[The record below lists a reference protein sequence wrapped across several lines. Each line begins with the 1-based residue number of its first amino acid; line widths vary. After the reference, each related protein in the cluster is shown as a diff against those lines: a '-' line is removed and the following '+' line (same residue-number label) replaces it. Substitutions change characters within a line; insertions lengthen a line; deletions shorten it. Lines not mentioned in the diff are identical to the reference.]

1 MDKILIIADDFTGA
15 NDTGVQ
21 LKKRGLNTKVVLEG
35 SSIEDDGYS
44 YVLDTE
50 SRALMSDKAKQKVKN
65 ELSSVD
71 LNNYDLIYKK
81 VDSTLRGNISAE
93 IKAIDELYNPDFII
107 FAPSYPDIGRTT
119 IDGVHLVN
127 GKRVTQT
134 EFSKDP
140 KKPVLEDRLN
150 YIFSDYSIDD
160 VKLHKLKELREDDL
174 NLKHKHIHVF
184 DIENNDDFSVLVD
197 KALTIEGKILWVGSA
212 GLANELFRKLFPQKS
227 AIAVVGSLSEVSK
240 AQMRYANAK
249 GVNIVKIDI
258 SKLLYN
264 DDISNYVETIR
275 NLIKENKDI
284 IVTSSYSDED
294 YLNSIKT
301 GEELSMSRE
310 DISNFTQKI
319 LSKIIINGIQ
329 NLDISGLFITGGDT
343 AIEFIKATNASGSII
358 DEEVLT
364 GIPMMRMCGGIY
376 NGMKLITKAGAFGDE
391 HALIYSLEKIK
402 EVKE

>member
-212 GLANELFRKLFPQKS
+212 GLANELFKKLFPQKS

-249 GVNIVKIDI
+249 GVDIVKIDI

>member
-35 SSIEDDGYS
+35 NRIENDGYS

-50 SRALMSDKAKQKVKN
+50 SRALMSDKAKQKIKN
-65 ELSSVD
+65 ELISVD

-93 IKAIDELYNPDFII
+93 IKAIDELYNPSIII

-119 IDGVHLVN
+119 IDGIHLVN
-127 GKRVTQT
+127 GKRITQT

-140 KKPVLEDRLN
+140 KKPVLEDRLK
-150 YIFSDYSIDD
+150 YIFTDYSIDD
-160 VKLHKLKELREDDL
+160 VEAHKLNELREGDL
-174 NLKHKHIHVF
+174 YLKHKHIHVF
-184 DIENNDDFSVLVD
+184 DIENNDDFKILLE
-197 KALTIEGKILWVGSA
+197 KALTIDEKILWVGSA
-212 GLANELFRKLFPQKS
+212 GLANELFKKLFPQKS

-249 GVNIVKIDI
+249 GVDIVKIDI
-258 SKLLYN
+258 SKLLRN

-284 IVTSSYSDED
+284 IVTSSYDDED
-294 YLNSIKT
+294 YLNAIKT

-310 DISNFTQKI
+310 DISYFTQQI
-319 LSKIIINGIQ
+319 LSKIIINSIQ

-358 DEEVLT
+358 EEEVLT
-364 GIPMMRMCGGIY
+364 GIPMMKMCGGIY

-391 HALIYSLEKIK
+391 NALIYSLEKIK

>member
-50 SRALMSDKAKQKVKN
+50 SRALMSDKAKQKIKN
-65 ELSSVD
+65 ELISVD

-93 IKAIDELYNPDFII
+93 IKAIDELYNPSIII

-119 IDGVHLVN
+119 IDGVHLVY
-127 GKRVTQT
+127 GKRITQT

-150 YIFSDYSIDD
+150 YIFSDYSIYD
-160 VKLHKLKELREDDL
+160 VKLHKLEELREDDL

-197 KALTIEGKILWVGSA
+197 KVLTIEGKILWVGSA
-212 GLANELFRKLFPQKS
+212 GLANELFKKLFPQKS
-227 AIAVVGSLSEVSK
+227 AIAIVGSLSEVSK

-275 NLIKENKDI
+275 SLIKENKDI

-343 AIEFIKATNASGSII
+343 AIEFIKATNASGSP
-358 DEEVLT
+358 E
-364 GIPMMRMCGGIY
+364 Y
-376 NGMKLITKAGAFGDE
+376 Q
-391 HALIYSLEKIK
+391 
-402 EVKE
+402 

>member
-258 SKLLYN
+258 SKLLRN

-275 NLIKENKDI
+275 NLIKGNKDI